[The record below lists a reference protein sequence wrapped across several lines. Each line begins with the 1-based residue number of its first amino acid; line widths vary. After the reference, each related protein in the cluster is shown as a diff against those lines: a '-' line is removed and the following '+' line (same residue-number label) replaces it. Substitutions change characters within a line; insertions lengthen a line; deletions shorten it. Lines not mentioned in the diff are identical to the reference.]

1 MVESR
6 FVGMKNRGVYET
18 PGGTILHISH
28 RAIESITLNRGVIN
42 LKDSLMP
49 RFAQL
54 TYDGFWFSPEMEI
67 LLDMVKKTQEPVNG
81 TVRLELYKGNCMV
94 TGRKSPNSL
103 YVEDMATMESDQGAY
118 DPKDAI
124 GFIKLQALPLRIHA
138 GLKVNSEN

>member
-1 MVESR
+1 
-6 FVGMKNRGVYET
+6 
-18 PGGTILHISH
+18 
-28 RAIESITLNRGVIN
+28 VIN

-54 TYDGFWFSPEMEI
+54 AYDGFWFSPEMEI
-67 LLDMVKKTQEPVNG
+67 LLDMVQKTQGPVNG

-103 YVEDMATMESDQGAY
+103 YDEDMATMEADHGAY

-124 GFIKLQALPLRIHA
+124 GFIKLHALPLRIQA
-138 GLKVNSEN
+138 GLKAKLK